1 MMRPKILLIALVI
14 SLAINLA
21 MLGFAV
27 ARMIFE
33 PTSFANAIHI
43 SPRWA
48 HHLPDERRKELRPL
62 LREQFKRARA
72 HRPLLREKH
81 KAVQRALAAEDF
93 SEKSLNQALVELRR
107 TLQTSQNQSHEDFSS
122 FVTRLTASERKDL
135 AKELLRRSRP
145 RDQKQP
151 RYEQHSSP
159 NR

>member
-1 MMRPKILLIALVI
+1 MRPKILLIALVI

-151 RYEQHSSP
+151 RYEQHCSP

>member
-1 MMRPKILLIALVI
+1 MTRPKILLIALVI

-48 HHLPDERRKELRPL
+48 YHLPDERRKELRPL

-72 HRPLLREKH
+72 QRPLLREKH

-93 SEKSLNQALVELRR
+93 SENSLNEALVELRSA
-107 TLQTSQNQSHEDFSS
+107 LQTSQSQSHADFSG
-122 FVTRLTASERKDL
+122 FVTQLTATERKDL

-145 RDQKQP
+145 RDHSQS
-151 RYEQHSSP
+151 RHGQHSDSDS
-159 NR
+159 

>member
-1 MMRPKILLIALVI
+1 MRPKILLIALVI

-107 TLQTSQNQSHEDFSS
+107 TLQTSQNQSHQDFSS

>member
-151 RYEQHSSP
+151 RYVKHSSP

>member
-107 TLQTSQNQSHEDFSS
+107 TLQTSQNQSHQDFSS

-151 RYEQHSSP
+151 RYEQHSST

>member
-33 PTSFANAIHI
+33 PTSLANAIHI

-48 HHLPDERRKELRPL
+48 YHLPDERRKELRPL

-72 HRPLLREKH
+72 QRLLLREKH
-81 KAVQRALAAEDF
+81 KAVQRALAAEEF
-93 SEKSLNQALVELRR
+93 SEKSLNQALVELRSA
-107 TLQTSQNQSHEDFSS
+107 LQTSQSQSH
-122 FVTRLTASERKDL
+122 ASRFF
-135 AKELLRRSRP
+135 LRQARW
-145 RDQKQP
+145 
-151 RYEQHSSP
+151 
-159 NR
+159 

>member
-21 MLGFAV
+21 MLGFAA
-27 ARMIFE
+27 ARIIFE
-33 PTSFANAIHI
+33 PTRFANAIHI

-72 HRPLLREKH
+72 QRPLLREKH

-93 SEKSLNQALVELRR
+93 SENSLNEALVELRSA
-107 TLQTSQNQSHEDFSS
+107 LQTSQSQSHADFSG
-122 FVTRLTASERKDL
+122 FVTQLTATERKDL

-145 RDQKQP
+145 RDHSQS
-151 RYEQHSSP
+151 RHGQHSDSDS
-159 NR
+159 

>member
-107 TLQTSQNQSHEDFSS
+107 TLQTSQNQSHQDFSS

-151 RYEQHSSP
+151 RYEQHSRP

>member
-72 HRPLLREKH
+72 HRPVLRETQSS
-81 KAVQRALAAEDF
+81 AT
-93 SEKSLNQALVELRR
+93 R
-107 TLQTSQNQSHEDFSS
+107 TSG
-122 FVTRLTASERKDL
+122 
-135 AKELLRRSRP
+135 
-145 RDQKQP
+145 
-151 RYEQHSSP
+151 
-159 NR
+159 

>member
-14 SLAINLA
+14 SLGINLA

-107 TLQTSQNQSHEDFSS
+107 TLQTSQNQSHQDFSS

>member
-72 HRPLLREKH
+72 NRPLLREKH

>member
-72 HRPLLREKH
+72 NRPLLREKH

-107 TLQTSQNQSHEDFSS
+107 TLQTSQNQSHQDFSS

-151 RYEQHSSP
+151 RYEQHSST

>member
-1 MMRPKILLIALVI
+1 MRPKILLIALVI

>member
-81 KAVQRALAAEDF
+81 KVVQRALAAEDF

>member
-107 TLQTSQNQSHEDFSS
+107 TLQTSQNHSHQDFSS

>member
-48 HHLPDERRKELRPL
+48 YHLPDERRKELRPL

-72 HRPLLREKH
+72 QRLLLREKH

-107 TLQTSQNQSHEDFSS
+107 TLQTSQNQSHQDFSS

>member
-107 TLQTSQNQSHEDFSS
+107 TLQTSQHQSHQDFSS

>member
-33 PTSFANAIHI
+33 PTSLANAIHI

-48 HHLPDERRKELRPL
+48 YNLPDERRKELRPL

-72 HRPLLREKH
+72 QRLLLREKH

-93 SEKSLNQALVELRR
+93 SEKSLNQALVELRSA
-107 TLQTSQNQSHEDFSS
+107 LQTSQSQSHTDFSG
-122 FVTRLTASERKDL
+122 FVTQLTATERKDL

-145 RDQKQP
+145 RDHSPPRHGQP
-151 RYEQHSSP
+151 DR
-159 NR
+159 

>member
-107 TLQTSQNQSHEDFSS
+107 TLQTSQNQSHQDFSS

>member
-33 PTSFANAIHI
+33 PTSLANAIHI

-107 TLQTSQNQSHEDFSS
+107 TLQTSQNQSHQDFSS

>member
-1 MMRPKILLIALVI
+1 MMRPKILLITLVI

-33 PTSFANAIHI
+33 PTSFANSIHI

-48 HHLPDERRKELRPL
+48 YHLPDERRKELRPL

-72 HRPLLREKH
+72 QRLLLRKKH
-81 KAVQRALAAEDF
+81 RAVQHVLAAEDF
-93 SEKSLNQALVELRR
+93 SEKSLNQALVDLRSA
-107 TLQTSQNQSHEDFSS
+107 LQTSQSQSHIDFSG
-122 FVTRLTASERKDL
+122 FVTQLTAAERKDL

-145 RDQKQP
+145 RAHSPPRHWQP
-151 RYEQHSSP
+151 DR
-159 NR
+159 

>member
-1 MMRPKILLIALVI
+1 MTRPKILLIALVI

-21 MLGFAV
+21 MLGFAA
-27 ARMIFE
+27 ARIIFE
-33 PTSFANAIHI
+33 PTRFANAIHI

-72 HRPLLREKH
+72 QRPLLREKH

-93 SEKSLNQALVELRR
+93 SENSLNEALVGLRSA
-107 TLQTSQNQSHEDFSS
+107 LQTSQSQSHADFSG
-122 FVTRLTASERKDL
+122 FVTQLTATERKDL

-145 RDQKQP
+145 RDHSQS
-151 RYEQHSSP
+151 RHGQHSDSDS
-159 NR
+159 

>member
-81 KAVQRALAAEDF
+81 KVVQRALAAEDF
-93 SEKSLNQALVELRR
+93 SEKTLNQALVELRR
-107 TLQTSQNQSHEDFSS
+107 TLQTSQNQSHQDFSS

>member
-14 SLAINLA
+14 SLAINFA

-33 PTSFANAIHI
+33 PTSFANSIHI

-48 HHLPDERRKELRPL
+48 YHLPDERRKELRPL

-72 HRPLLREKH
+72 QRLLLRKKH
-81 KAVQRALAAEDF
+81 RAVQHVLAAEDF
-93 SEKSLNQALVELRR
+93 SEKSLNQALVDLRSA
-107 TLQTSQNQSHEDFSS
+107 LQTSQSQSHIDFSG
-122 FVTRLTASERKDL
+122 FVTQLTAAERKDL

-145 RDQKQP
+145 GDHSPP
-151 RYEQHSSP
+151 RHGQP

>member
-72 HRPLLREKH
+72 QRLLLREKH

-107 TLQTSQNQSHEDFSS
+107 TLQTSQNQSHQDFSS

>member
-107 TLQTSQNQSHEDFSS
+107 TLQTSQNQSHQDFSS

-151 RYEQHSSP
+151 RYEQHTSP